1 MYAQPID
8 HTRRNRIPWNIIAI
22 SSHVLRTEQNNFCC
36 QSNESFAEHIRDTPF
51 LHWATH
57 NVYKPAL
64 SASVHSTTMHRWA
77 GRVAMVTG
85 ASSGIGAAIT
95 KELVKKGLKV
105 VGMARRVENI
115 EVSSQVNNLSQ
126 DVYLNPAD
134 REQLFCSRSFP
145 TQFPWWLQTSGI

>member
-1 MYAQPID
+1 
-8 HTRRNRIPWNIIAI
+8 
-22 SSHVLRTEQNNFCC
+22 
-36 QSNESFAEHIRDTPF
+36 
-51 LHWATH
+51 
-57 NVYKPAL
+57 
-64 SASVHSTTMHRWA
+64 MHRWA

-145 TQFPWWLQTSGI
+145 TQFP